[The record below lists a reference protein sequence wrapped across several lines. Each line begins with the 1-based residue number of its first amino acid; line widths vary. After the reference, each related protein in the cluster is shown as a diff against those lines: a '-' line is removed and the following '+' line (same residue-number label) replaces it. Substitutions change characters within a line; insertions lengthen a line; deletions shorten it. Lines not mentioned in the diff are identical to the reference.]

1 MSHQWKEGLT
11 PEQVTELEELME
23 NLRGREHFF
32 ISEDSSENWTEV
44 TREEFIRI
52 EQANGFFSKFGF
64 DHPATGGFSAN
75 GVRGKVTYG
84 PEEKA

>member
-1 MSHQWKEGLT
+1 MSDHWKQGLT
-11 PEQVTELEELME
+11 PEQVIELEEMME
-23 NLRGREHFF
+23 DLRGREHFY
-32 ISEDSSENWTEV
+32 ISEDDENWTEV

-75 GVRGKVTYG
+75 GVRGRVEYD
-84 PEEKA
+84 PEEEKA